1 MEKNQAI
8 QILEQALNAAIL
20 KGGFTI
26 KDVESIINALITL
39 KQ

>member
-1 MEKNQAI
+1 MDKNQAI

-20 KGGFTI
+20 KGGFSI
-26 KDVESIINALITL
+26 KDVEAIITALTTL